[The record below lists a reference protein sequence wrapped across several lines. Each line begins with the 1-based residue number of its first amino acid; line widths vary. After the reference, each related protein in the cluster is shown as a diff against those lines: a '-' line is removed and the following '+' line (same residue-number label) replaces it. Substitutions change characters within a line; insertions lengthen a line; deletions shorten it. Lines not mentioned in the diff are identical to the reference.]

1 MDDMTRRIG
10 QQGRRDERG
19 FTYIALLVFVA
30 IMGVGLAA
38 TGEVWHM
45 TVKREKEV
53 ELLFA
58 GNQIRNAIDMYN
70 QQPGQVGRYPM
81 SLEDL
86 VKDPRFPN
94 TKRYLR
100 KIYLD
105 PVTNSANWALVKG
118 ANGEIVG
125 VHSTS
130 DDEPAKKANFNFA
143 DIAFE
148 GKTKYSEWVFT
159 ASIRHVSAPTLK
171 KPSGALGQSMNP

>member
-1 MDDMTRRIG
+1 MDAREELM
-10 QQGRRDERG
+10 GRQKRNDEGG
-19 FTYIALLVFVA
+19 FTYIALLIFVA

-45 TVKREKEV
+45 TIKREKEE
-53 ELLFA
+53 ELIFN

-70 QQPGQVGRYPM
+70 QQPGQVGRYPT

-105 PVTNSANWALVKG
+105 PVTNSANWAVVKG

-125 VHSTS
+125 VHSMS
-130 DDEPAKKANFNFA
+130 DDEPAKKANFSSA
-143 DIAFE
+143 DKAFE
-148 GKTKYSEWVFT
+148 GKMKYSEWVFM
-159 ASIRHVSAPTLK
+159 ASIRHVSAPTVT
-171 KPSGALGQSMNP
+171 KPSGPGRRRSHP